1 MSKPE
6 PIKLLVVCG
15 SLGVGGA
22 EMQAARML
30 PCLDRSLFD
39 LEVVYY
45 NYKSGPPKLELE
57 RQGIPV
63 NYLGRPTWDR
73 NAYLRD
79 AFSYMRS
86 KRFDLVHAWSASA
99 NHYGRLPALLA
110 GVPVVIG
117 GLLGKGGLNG
127 LWPFVYSG
135 MNLACDGWIVNSD
148 DLKAFALDKMFL
160 NRFSPVV
167 VVENGIDLKQD
178 RAELARRI
186 PFYTALK
193 GDRPVVG
200 LVARLHPIKNHNMLL
215 EAAANLHAQG
225 VDADY
230 WIIGDGPARDDIASK
245 INEFQL
251 GNYVRMLGQ
260 RDDVEAAYEVMDA
273 VVLTSDSEG
282 CPNALLEAMRASMPI
297 ISTQC
302 TSLDHVIV
310 EGVNGFIVPVGAH
323 RDLAERLKQ
332 LLHDSA
338 LRRQFGAAS
347 RSMVEKKFSMPV
359 ATQRLEQ
366 TYLNFLKQG
375 MLRHA
380 PLRCKLS
387 GLGVV

>member
-1 MSKPE
+1 MSRPE

-30 PCLDRSLFD
+30 PRLDRALFD

-45 NYKSGPPKLELE
+45 NYNAGPPKLELE

-63 NYLGRPTWDR
+63 HYLGRTTWDR

-148 DLKAFALDKMFL
+148 DLKSFALGKMFL

-167 VVENGIDLKQD
+167 VVENGLDLDQD
-178 RAELARRI
+178 QTALAQRI
-186 PFYTALK
+186 PYYAALK

-200 LVARLHPIKNHNMLL
+200 LVARLHPIKNHHLLL
-215 EAAANLHAQG
+215 EVAANLRDRG

-230 WIIGDGPARDDIASK
+230 WIIGDGPARDDISRK
-245 INEFQL
+245 IDELQL
-251 GNYVRMLGQ
+251 GNCVRMLGQ
-260 RDDVEAAYEVMDA
+260 RDDVEAAYEVMD
-273 VVLTSDSEG
+273 VSVLTSDSEG
-282 CPNALLEAMRASMPI
+282 CPNVLLEAMRASLPI

-302 TSLDHVIV
+302 TSLGHVIT
-310 EGVNGFIVPVGAH
+310 EGVNGFVVPIGSV
-323 RDLAERLKQ
+323 RDLAEKLKI

-338 LRRQFGAAS
+338 LRRQFGVAS
-347 RSMVEKKFSMPV
+347 RSMVEKTFSMPV
-359 ATQRLEQ
+359 AVGRLEQ
-366 TYLNFLKQG
+366 TYLDFLKQG
-375 MLRHA
+375 MVRHA
-380 PLRCKLS
+380 PLRHKLS
-387 GLGVV
+387 SLGVV